1 MNARKAVLIVNP
13 GSGRGKGRERA
24 LDFRES
30 WIQKFGADIKIRET
44 KSKEDIGVSVKETF
58 RSDTVQIFLGG
69 DGTVSECLQALS
81 EMEKFEKISNPVGIL
96 PAGSGNSFLRDFD
109 ITDYISAKENLIS
122 ALEKNESR
130 DVDMALLNFR
140 NRSGQESTRIMFN
153 IFGVG
158 VVPLIAELAMKM
170 RFLGSFNYTA
180 ATLWKIF
187 SHRKMKVDAV
197 IDGKEEILES
207 DFISICNSRYTGGA
221 MIMAPDVRTDD
232 GRLYLVAPSMKS
244 KFQILGLFPKIFK
257 GDHVNHPDVRNH
269 FVNDIHMKSDK
280 ELLLLIDGELER
292 GYNPFISVKP
302 RFWKIFVSEKQ

>member
-58 RSDTVQIFLGG
+58 SPDTVQIFLGG

-140 NRSGQESTRIMFN
+140 NSSGQESTRIMFN

-221 MIMAPDVRTDD
+221 MI
-232 GRLYLVAPSMKS
+232 
-244 KFQILGLFPKIFK
+244 
-257 GDHVNHPDVRNH
+257 
-269 FVNDIHMKSDK
+269 
-280 ELLLLIDGELER
+280 
-292 GYNPFISVKP
+292 
-302 RFWKIFVSEKQ
+302 